1 MRVKGSKSRCLTA
14 RKIKNM
20 SSRPNVLFMIAD
32 DHRWDAIGGMGDPT
46 VKTPTMDSLM
56 ARGTT
61 FRQTHIMGSLVGA
74 VCVPSRAAVLT
85 SANLFRSG
93 GNQINRDLA
102 VWPQVMR
109 EAGYHTFFSG
119 KWHNDRQTFTDSF
132 DDGANIFFGGMG
144 DQYKVPVFDFDP
156 TGKYPSDARYIG
168 EKFSTELFT
177 DSAVQFI
184 ENYDETDPFF
194 LYLSFTSPH
203 DPRTAPGEYATMYS
217 PEEVPV
223 PENFL
228 PEHPFDNGEMR
239 IRDEVLAPFPRTP
252 EIVQQ
257 HIADYYGMITH
268 MDAEMGRV
276 LQTLEATGHL
286 ENTIII
292 YTADHGLSVGQHGL
306 LGKQNLYNHSIH
318 VPSIFAGPGIPE
330 RETVDALTYL
340 YDVFPTVCD
349 LTDVACPD
357 TTEGCSLV
365 PLMNGHVERVRATVF
380 AAYRDIH
387 RTVSDGHWKLIRY
400 YVSEETGAGTDCIQL
415 FDLEQDPWE
424 TTNLAANDVKSP
436 EHADRIQ
443 SLAADMKMWQIE
455 TDDFMKDIPV
465 LPL

>member
-1 MRVKGSKSRCLTA
+1 M
-14 RKIKNM
+14 
-20 SSRPNVLFMIAD
+20 SRPNVLFMIAD
-32 DHRWDAIGGMGDPT
+32 DHRWDAIGGMGDST
-46 VKTPTMDSLM
+46 VQTPTMDSLM
-56 ARGTT
+56 TRGTT

-109 EAGYHTFFSG
+109 DAGYHTFFSG

-132 DDGANIFFGGMG
+132 DAGAKIFFGGMS

-156 TGKYPSDARYIG
+156 TGKYPEDAKYIG

-177 DSAVQFI
+177 DAAVEFLQVYDA
-184 ENYDETDPFF
+184 ENPFF

-203 DPRTAPGEYATMYS
+203 DPRTAPREYATMYS
-217 PEEVPV
+217 PEDIPV

-268 MDAEMGRV
+268 QDAEMGRV
-276 LQTLEATGHL
+276 LSTLETTGHL
-286 ENTIII
+286 DNTIII
-292 YTADHGLSVGQHGL
+292 YTADHGLAVGQHGL

-330 RETVDALTYL
+330 GETVDALTYL

-349 LTDVACPD
+349 LTDVPCPD

-365 PLMNGHVERVRATVF
+365 PLMKGRVERVRATAF

-387 RTVSDGHWKLIRY
+387 RTITDGRWKLIRY
-400 YVSEETGAGTDCIQL
+400 YVSEETGAGTDCIQF

-424 TTNLAANDVKSP
+424 TTNLADLP
-436 EHADRIQ
+436 EHADRIR

-455 TDDFMKDIPV
+455 TNDFMKDTPV
-465 LPL
+465 LPV

>member
-1 MRVKGSKSRCLTA
+1 
-14 RKIKNM
+14 M
-20 SSRPNVLFMIAD
+20 SSQPNVLFMIAD
-32 DHRWDAIGGMGDPT
+32 DHRWDAIRGMGDPT
-46 VKTPTMDSLM
+46 VQTPTMDSLM

-132 DDGANIFFGGMG
+132 DDGAKIFFGGMS

-156 TGKYPSDARYIG
+156 TGKYPDDARYIG

-177 DSAVQFI
+177 DAAVQFI
-184 ENYDETDPFF
+184 ENYSETDPFF

-203 DPRTAPGEYATMYS
+203 DPRTAPGEYATMYA
-217 PEEVPV
+217 PADIPV

-276 LQTLEATGHL
+276 LSTLEATGHL
-286 ENTIII
+286 DNTIVI
-292 YTADHGLSVGQHGL
+292 YTADHGLAVGQHGL

-330 RETVDALTYL
+330 GETVDALTYL

-357 TTEGCSLV
+357 TTEGCNLV

-380 AAYRDIH
+380 AAYRGIQ
-387 RTVSDGHWKLIRY
+387 RTITDGRWKLIRY
-400 YVSEETGAGTDCIQL
+400 YVSGETGAGTDCIQF

-424 TTNLAANDVKSP
+424 TTNLADLP
-436 EHADRIQ
+436 EHDDRIR
-443 SLAADMKMWQIE
+443 SLAADMQMWQIH
-455 TDDFMKDIPV
+455 TDDFMKDVPI

>member
-1 MRVKGSKSRCLTA
+1 
-14 RKIKNM
+14 M
-20 SSRPNVLFMIAD
+20 SSRPNVLFMIAA

-132 DDGANIFFGGMG
+132 EDGAKIFFGGMS

-156 TGKYPSDARYIG
+156 TGKYPEDARYIG

-177 DSAVQFI
+177 DATVQFLQD
-184 ENYDETDPFF
+184 YDATDPFF
-194 LYLSFTSPH
+194 VYLSFTSPH

-217 PEEVPV
+217 PEDIPV
-223 PENFL
+223 PENFV
-228 PEHPFDNGEMR
+228 PEQPFDNGEMR

-292 YTADHGLSVGQHGL
+292 YTADHGLAVGQHGL

-330 RETVDALTYL
+330 GETVDALTYL

-349 LTDVACPD
+349 LTDVACPG
-357 TTEGCSLV
+357 TTEGYSLV
-365 PLMNGHVERVRATVF
+365 PLMNGHVERIRATVF
-380 AAYRDIH
+380 AAYRDIQ
-387 RTVSDGHWKLIRY
+387 RTITDGRWKLIRY
-400 YVSEETGAGTDCIQL
+400 YVSEETGAGTDCIQF

-424 TTNLAANDVKSP
+424 TTNLADLP
-436 EHADRIQ
+436 EHADLIR
-443 SLAADMKMWQIE
+443 SLAADMQMWQIQ
-455 TDDFMKDIPV
+455 TNDFMKDVPV
-465 LPL
+465 LL

>member
-1 MRVKGSKSRCLTA
+1 
-14 RKIKNM
+14 M

-32 DHRWDAIGGMGDPT
+32 DHRWDAIRGMGDPT
-46 VKTPTMDSLM
+46 VQTPTMDSLM

-132 DDGANIFFGGMG
+132 DEGAKIFFGGMS

-156 TGKYPSDARYIG
+156 TGKYPDDARYIG

-177 DSAVQFI
+177 DAAVQFI
-184 ENYDETDPFF
+184 ENYSETDPFF

-217 PEEVPV
+217 PADIPV

-276 LQTLEATGHL
+276 LSTLEATGHL
-286 ENTIII
+286 DNTIVI
-292 YTADHGLSVGQHGL
+292 YTADHGLAVGQHGL

-330 RETVDALTYL
+330 GETVEALTYL

-357 TTEGCSLV
+357 TTEGCNLV
-365 PLMNGHVERVRATVF
+365 PLMDGHVERVRATVF
-380 AAYRDIH
+380 AAYRDIQ
-387 RTVSDGHWKLIRY
+387 RTITDGRWKLIRY
-400 YVSEETGAGTDCIQL
+400 YVSQETGAGTDCIQL

-424 TTNLAANDVKSP
+424 ITNLADLP
-436 EHADRIQ
+436 EHADRIR
-443 SLAADMKMWQIE
+443 SLAADMQMWQIH
-455 TDDFMKDIPV
+455 TDDFMKDTPV

>member
-1 MRVKGSKSRCLTA
+1 
-14 RKIKNM
+14 
-20 SSRPNVLFMIAD
+20 MIAD
-32 DHRWDAIGGMGDPT
+32 DHRWDAVAGMGDPT
-46 VKTPTMDSLM
+46 VKTPILDSLM

-61 FRQTHIMGSLVGA
+61 FHQTHIMGSLSGA

-93 GNQINRDLA
+93 GKQINRDLA

-109 EAGYHTFFSG
+109 EAGYHTFGAG
-119 KWHNDRQTFTDSF
+119 KWHNDKQTYINSF
-132 DDGANIFFGGMG
+132 ADGGKIFFGGMG
-144 DQYKVPVFDFDP
+144 NQYKVPVFDYDP
-156 TGKYPSDARYIG
+156 TGAYPRKAKYIG
-168 EKFSTELFT
+168 DKFSTELFT
-177 DSAVQFI
+177 DAAVQFL
-184 ENYDETDPFF
+184 ENYEKPNPFF

-203 DPRTAPGEYATMYS
+203 DPRTPPDEYATMYP
-217 PEEVPV
+217 PEDIPV

-239 IRDEVLAPFPRTP
+239 IRDEMLAPFPRTP

-257 HIADYYGMITH
+257 HIADYYGMISH

-455 TDDFMKDIPV
+455 TNDFMKDIPV
-465 LPL
+465 LL

>member
-1 MRVKGSKSRCLTA
+1 M
-14 RKIKNM
+14 
-20 SSRPNVLFMIAD
+20 SRPNVLFMIAD

-46 VKTPTMDSLM
+46 VQTPTMDALM
-56 ARGTT
+56 TRGTT

-109 EAGYHTFFSG
+109 DAGYHTFFSG

-132 DDGANIFFGGMG
+132 DAGAKIFFGGMS

-156 TGKYPSDARYIG
+156 TGKYPEEAKYIG

-217 PEEVPV
+217 PEDIPV

-276 LQTLEATGHL
+276 LNTLAATGHL
-286 ENTIII
+286 DNTILI
-292 YTADHGLSVGQHGL
+292 YTADHGLAVGQHGL

-330 RETVDALTYL
+330 GETVDTLTYL

-349 LTDVACPD
+349 LTDVTCPD
-357 TTEGCSLV
+357 TTEGRSLV
-365 PLMNGHVERVRATVF
+365 PLMDGRVERVRATVF

-387 RTVSDGHWKLIRY
+387 RTITDGRWKLIRY
-400 YVSEETGAGTDCIQL
+400 YVSEETGAGTDCIQF

-424 TTNLAANDVKSP
+424 MTNLADLP
-436 EHADRIQ
+436 EHADRIR

-455 TDDFMKDIPV
+455 TNDFMKDTPV
-465 LPL
+465 LLQ

>member
-1 MRVKGSKSRCLTA
+1 MPSQ
-14 RKIKNM
+14 
-20 SSRPNVLFMIAD
+20 PNILFMIAD
-32 DHRWDAIGGMGDPT
+32 DHRWDAIAGMGDPT

-109 EAGYHTFFSG
+109 EAGYSTFGTG
-119 KWHNDRQTFTDSF
+119 KWHNDRQTYTDSF
-132 DDGANIFFGGMG
+132 ADGAKIFFGGMG
-144 DQYKVPVFDFDP
+144 NQYKVPVFDYDL
-156 TGKYPSDARYIG
+156 TGAYPKEAKYIG
-168 EKFSTELFT
+168 DKFSTELFT
-177 DSAVQFI
+177 DATVQFL
-184 ENYDETDPFF
+184 ENYDQTDPFF

-203 DPRTAPGEYATMYS
+203 DPRTPPGEYATMYS
-217 PEEVPV
+217 PDEIPV
-223 PENFL
+223 PENFY

-268 MDAEMGRV
+268 QDAEMGRV
-276 LQTLEATGHL
+276 LQTLEAKGHL
-286 ENTIII
+286 DNTIII
-292 YTADHGLSVGQHGL
+292 YTADHGLAVGQHGL
-306 LGKQNLYNHSIH
+306 LGKQNLYSHSIR

-330 RETVDALTYL
+330 GQTMDALTYL

-349 LTDVACPD
+349 LTKVGCPD
-357 TTEGCSLV
+357 TVEGSSLV
-365 PLMNGHVERVRATVF
+365 PLMEGCVDKVRDTVF
-380 AAYRDIH
+380 AAYKDIH
-387 RTVSDGHWKLIRY
+387 RTVSDGRWKLIRY
-400 YVSEETGAGTDCIQL
+400 YVSKDTGKGTDCIQL

-424 TTNLAANDVKSP
+424 TTNLAELP
-436 EHADRIQ
+436 EHAERIQ
-443 SLAADMKMWQIE
+443 SLATELKRWQTE
-455 TDDFMKDIPV
+455 TDDFMKDVPV

>member
-1 MRVKGSKSRCLTA
+1 M
-14 RKIKNM
+14 
-20 SSRPNVLFMIAD
+20 SRPNVLFMIAD

-46 VKTPTMDSLM
+46 VQTPTMDALM
-56 ARGTT
+56 TRGTT

-109 EAGYHTFFSG
+109 DAGYHTFFSG

-132 DDGANIFFGGMG
+132 DAGAKIFFGGMS

-156 TGKYPSDARYIG
+156 TGKYPEDAKYIG

-177 DSAVQFI
+177 DAAVEFLQAYDA
-184 ENYDETDPFF
+184 ENPFF

-203 DPRTAPGEYATMYS
+203 DPRTAPGEYATMYA
-217 PEEVPV
+217 PEDIPV

-276 LQTLEATGHL
+276 LSTLEATGHL
-286 ENTIII
+286 DNTIII
-292 YTADHGLSVGQHGL
+292 YTADHGLAVGQHGL

-330 RETVDALTYL
+330 GETVDALTYL

-349 LTDVACPD
+349 LTDITCPD
-357 TTEGCSLV
+357 TTEGRSLV
-365 PLMNGHVERVRATVF
+365 PLMDGRIERVRATVF

-387 RTVSDGHWKLIRY
+387 RTIRDGRWKLIRY
-400 YVSEETGAGTDCIQL
+400 YVSEETGAGTDCIQF

-424 TTNLAANDVKSP
+424 TTNLADLP
-436 EHADRIQ
+436 EHADRIR
-443 SLAADMKMWQIE
+443 SLAADMQMWQIQ
-455 TDDFMKDIPV
+455 TNDFMKDTPI
-465 LPL
+465 LLQ

>member
-1 MRVKGSKSRCLTA
+1 
-14 RKIKNM
+14 M
-20 SSRPNVLFMIAD
+20 SSQPNVLFMIAD
-32 DHRWDAIGGMGDPT
+32 DHRWDAIRGMGDPT
-46 VKTPTMDSLM
+46 VQTPTMDSLM

-132 DDGANIFFGGMG
+132 DDGAKIFFGGMS

-156 TGKYPSDARYIG
+156 TGKYPDDARYIG

-177 DSAVQFI
+177 DAAVQFI
-184 ENYDETDPFF
+184 ENYSETDPFF

-217 PEEVPV
+217 PADIPV
-223 PENFL
+223 PENFF

-276 LQTLEATGHL
+276 LSTLEATGHL
-286 ENTIII
+286 DNTIII
-292 YTADHGLSVGQHGL
+292 YTADHGLAVGQHGL

-330 RETVDALTYL
+330 GETIDALTYL

-365 PLMNGHVERVRATVF
+365 PLMDGHVERVRPTVF
-380 AAYRDIH
+380 AAYRDIQ
-387 RTVSDGHWKLIRY
+387 RTITDGRWKLIRY
-400 YVSEETGAGTDCIQL
+400 YVSEETGAGTDCIQF

-424 TTNLAANDVKSP
+424 TTNLADLP
-436 EHADRIQ
+436 EHDDRIR
-443 SLAADMKMWQIE
+443 SLAADMQMWQIH
-455 TDDFMKDIPV
+455 TNDFMKDTPV
-465 LPL
+465 LPF

>member
-1 MRVKGSKSRCLTA
+1 
-14 RKIKNM
+14 M
-20 SSRPNVLFMIAD
+20 SSQPNILFMIAD
-32 DHRWDAIGGMGDPT
+32 DHRWDAIGSMGDPT
-46 VKTPTMDSLM
+46 VKTPTLDSLM

-93 GNQINRDLA
+93 MQQINRDLA

-109 EAGYHTFFSG
+109 EAGYHTFATG
-119 KWHNDRQTFTDSF
+119 KWHNDKETFTNSF
-132 DDGANIFFGGMG
+132 ADGAKIFFGGMSSHL
-144 DQYKVPVFDFDP
+144 DVPVFDYDP
-156 TGKYPSDARYIG
+156 DGTYPNDAKYSG

-177 DSAVQFI
+177 DAAVQFLQD
-184 ENYDETDPFF
+184 YDADNPFF
-194 LYLSFTSPH
+194 LYLAFTSPH
-203 DPRTAPGEYATMYS
+203 DPRTPPAEYAAMYP
-217 PEEVPV
+217 PEEIPI

-228 PEHPFDNGEMR
+228 SEHPFDNGEMR

-268 MDAEMGRV
+268 MDTEIGRV
-276 LQTLEATGHL
+276 LQTLETTGHL

-292 YTADHGLSVGQHGL
+292 YTADHGLAVGQHGL
-306 LGKQNLYNHSIH
+306 LGKQNLYDHSIH
-318 VPSIFAGPGIPE
+318 VPSIFAGPGI
-330 RETVDALTYL
+330 REGITVDALTYL

-365 PLMNGHVERVRATVF
+365 PLMRGYEKRVRATVF
-380 AAYRDIH
+380 AAYRDIQ
-387 RTVSDGHWKLIRY
+387 RTIRDSRWKLIRY
-400 YVSEETGAGTDCIQL
+400 YVSEETGAGTNCLQL

-424 TTNLAANDVKSP
+424 TTNLADLP
-436 EHADRIQ
+436 EHADRIR
-443 SLAADMKMWQIE
+443 SLAADMEMWQIE
-455 TDDFMKDIPV
+455 TNDFLKDTPV
-465 LPL
+465 LL

>member
-1 MRVKGSKSRCLTA
+1 M
-14 RKIKNM
+14 
-20 SSRPNVLFMIAD
+20 SRPNVLFMIAD

-46 VKTPTMDSLM
+46 VQTPTMDALM
-56 ARGTT
+56 TRGTT

-109 EAGYHTFFSG
+109 DAGYHTFFSG

-132 DDGANIFFGGMG
+132 DAGAKIFFGGMS

-156 TGKYPSDARYIG
+156 TGKYPEDAKYIG

-217 PEEVPV
+217 PEDIPV

-276 LQTLEATGHL
+276 LSTLEATGHL
-286 ENTIII
+286 DNTIII
-292 YTADHGLSVGQHGL
+292 YTADHGLAVGQHGL

-330 RETVDALTYL
+330 GETVDALTYL

-349 LTDVACPD
+349 LTDVTCPD
-357 TTEGCSLV
+357 TTEGRSLV
-365 PLMNGHVERVRATVF
+365 PLMDGRVERVRATVF

-387 RTVSDGHWKLIRY
+387 RTIRDGRWKLIRY
-400 YVSEETGAGTDCIQL
+400 YVSEETGAGTDCIQF

-424 TTNLAANDVKSP
+424 TTNLADLP
-436 EHADRIQ
+436 EHADRIR

-455 TDDFMKDIPV
+455 TNDFMKDTPV
-465 LPL
+465 LLQ

>member
-1 MRVKGSKSRCLTA
+1 
-14 RKIKNM
+14 M
-20 SSRPNVLFMIAD
+20 SSQPNVLFMIAD
-32 DHRWDAIGGMGDPT
+32 DHRWDAIRGMGDPT
-46 VKTPTMDSLM
+46 VQTPTMDSLM

-93 GNQINRDLA
+93 DNQINRDLA

-132 DDGANIFFGGMG
+132 DDGAKIFFGGMS

-156 TGKYPSDARYIG
+156 TGEYPNDARYIG

-184 ENYDETDPFF
+184 ENYSETDPFF

-217 PEEVPV
+217 PEDIPV

-276 LQTLEATGHL
+276 LNTLEATGHL
-286 ENTIII
+286 DNTIII
-292 YTADHGLSVGQHGL
+292 YTADHGLAVGQHGL

-330 RETVDALTYL
+330 GKTVDALTYL

-357 TTEGCSLV
+357 TTEGCNLV
-365 PLMNGHVERVRATVF
+365 PLMKGHVERVRATVF

-387 RTVSDGHWKLIRY
+387 RTITDGRWKLIRY
-400 YVSEETGAGTDCIQL
+400 YVSEETGAGTNCIQF

-424 TTNLAANDVKSP
+424 TTNLADLP
-436 EHADRIQ
+436 EHADLIR
-443 SLAADMKMWQIE
+443 SLAADMQMWQIH
-455 TDDFMKDIPV
+455 TDDFMKDVPI
-465 LPL
+465 LLQG

>member
-1 MRVKGSKSRCLTA
+1 M
-14 RKIKNM
+14 
-20 SSRPNVLFMIAD
+20 SRPNVLFMIAD

-46 VKTPTMDSLM
+46 VQTPTMDALM
-56 ARGTT
+56 TRGTT

-109 EAGYHTFFSG
+109 DAGYHTFFSG

-132 DDGANIFFGGMG
+132 EAGAKIFFGGMS

-156 TGKYPSDARYIG
+156 TGKYPEDAKYIG

-177 DSAVQFI
+177 DAAVEFLQAYDA
-184 ENYDETDPFF
+184 ENPFF

-217 PEEVPV
+217 PEDIPV

-276 LQTLEATGHL
+276 LSTLEATGRL
-286 ENTIII
+286 DNTIII
-292 YTADHGLSVGQHGL
+292 YTADHGLAVGQHGL
-306 LGKQNLYNHSIH
+306 LGKQNLYDHSIH

-330 RETVDALTYL
+330 GETVDALTYL

-349 LTDVACPD
+349 LTDVTCPD
-357 TTEGCSLV
+357 TTEGRSLV
-365 PLMNGHVERVRATVF
+365 PLMHGHVERVRATVF

-387 RTVSDGHWKLIRY
+387 RTIRDGRWKLIRY
-400 YVSEETGAGTDCIQL
+400 YVSEETGAGTNCIQF

-424 TTNLAANDVKSP
+424 TTNLADLP
-436 EHADRIQ
+436 EHADRIR

-455 TDDFMKDIPV
+455 TNDFMKDTPV
-465 LPL
+465 LPV

>member
-1 MRVKGSKSRCLTA
+1 M
-14 RKIKNM
+14 
-20 SSRPNVLFMIAD
+20 SRPNVLFMIAD

-46 VKTPTMDSLM
+46 VKTPTMDSLI

-102 VWPQVMR
+102 VWPRVMR

-132 DDGANIFFGGMG
+132 DDGAKIFFGGMS

-156 TGKYPSDARYIG
+156 TGKYPSDTRYIG

-177 DSAVQFI
+177 DAAVQFV

-217 PEEVPV
+217 PEDIPV

-292 YTADHGLSVGQHGL
+292 YTADHGLAVGQHGL

-330 RETVDALTYL
+330 
-340 YDVFPTVCD
+340 
-349 LTDVACPD
+349 
-357 TTEGCSLV
+357 G
-365 PLMNGHVERVRATVF
+365 
-380 AAYRDIH
+380 
-387 RTVSDGHWKLIRY
+387 
-400 YVSEETGAGTDCIQL
+400 
-415 FDLEQDPWE
+415 
-424 TTNLAANDVKSP
+424 
-436 EHADRIQ
+436 EH
-443 SLAADMKMWQIE
+443 S
-455 TDDFMKDIPV
+455 
-465 LPL
+465 